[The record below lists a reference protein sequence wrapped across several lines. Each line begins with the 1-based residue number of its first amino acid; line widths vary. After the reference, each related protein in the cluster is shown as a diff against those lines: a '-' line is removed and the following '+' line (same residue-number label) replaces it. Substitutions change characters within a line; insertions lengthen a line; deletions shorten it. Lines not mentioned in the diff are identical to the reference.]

1 MTDACATAAAKV
13 LQEVFYLSDDT
24 GRDSLVMMYACVLPL
39 RVRRMILSL
48 RESLP
53 ERAAIGK
60 AKSAR
65 AIEKRY

>member
-1 MTDACATAAAKV
+1 
-13 LQEVFYLSDDT
+13 
-24 GRDSLVMMYACVLPL
+24 
-39 RVRRMILSL
+39 MILSL

-65 AIEKRY
+65 AIENRYKITAQRYGKSLIYAN